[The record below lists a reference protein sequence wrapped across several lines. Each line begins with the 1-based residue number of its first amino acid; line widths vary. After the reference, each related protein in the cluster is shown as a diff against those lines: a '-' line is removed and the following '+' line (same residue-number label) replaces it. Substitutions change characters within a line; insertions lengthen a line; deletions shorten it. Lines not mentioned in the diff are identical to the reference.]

1 MLRRLGIALALA
13 AMTSAVL
20 VPGDAGAARDREWLA
35 ERMATGGSDGAVA
48 HLAAFDRIAAENGGN
63 RGVGSTGFER
73 SLDYVADRLTGAGY
87 EVTYQDVPYRGFHI
101 DAERATAP
109 DGTGVRVL
117 MSQYGPSTAEGGL
130 TAPLFALPAG
140 QDGFGARLRGGGL
153 SGAGAGHDRPGPHRG
168 LHHAGQGQGRG
179 EAGVAA
185 LLLYEVSPAPWT
197 VLRLRA
203 PDSLIPVG
211 HLTQL
216 DAEALAAQAGA
227 PLTVEL
233 RGRDEYAT
241 TVNLFAETAGGQP
254 DDVVMAGAHLDSS
267 SDGPG
272 VNDNGSS
279 VAAVLEAALRL
290 APYQDVVPNK
300 VRFAFWGAEELV
312 NIGSHHYVESLT
324 PAQVEAITLY
334 LNYEM
339 LASSNYVNFVMDGD
353 DSDHP
358 DTGGPAAPPG
368 SGQIEAVMTQGY
380 RIQREPL
387 KTADFAS
394 MRSDSEAFIAAGIPS
409 GGAHGGIRGLKTPEE
424 AAVFGGTAG
433 QFYDPCYHQSCDDL
447 AHANLAAMRASARAV
462 AWAVGRFAVYD
473 EDVRAASSR

>member
-1 MLRRLGIALALA
+1 MLRRLGIPLALA
-13 AMTSAVL
+13 AMTTAVL
-20 VPGDAGAARDREWLA
+20 VPGAAVAARDREWLA

-48 HLAAFDRIAAENGGN
+48 HLAAFDRIAAGNGGN
-63 RGVGSTGFER
+63 RGVGSPGFEQ
-73 SLDYVADRLTGAGY
+73 SLGYVADRLTGAGY
-87 EVTYQDVPYRGFHI
+87 EVTYQDVPYRGFHV

-130 TAPLFALPAG
+130 TTPLFALPAG
-140 QDGFGARLRGGGL
+140 QEDPAPGCEAADYPAHARGTIALVRTGGCTT
-153 SGAGAGHDRPGPHRG
+153 PGK
-168 LHHAGQGQGRG
+168 AEAAG

-227 PLTVEL
+227 PMTVEL

-241 TVNLFAETAGGQP
+241 TVNLFAETAGGQA

-324 PAQVEAITLY
+324 PEQVEAIALY

-368 SGQIEAVMTQGY
+368 SGQVEAVMAQGY

-447 AHANLAAMRASARAV
+447 AHANLAAMRASAKAV

-473 EDVRAASSR
+473 EDVRAASRR